1 MSFINCPFFDALDP
15 EPICYDIF
23 VTKYYKLFPE
33 FLGYMSVVVGI
44 LVLQAGKRSHKS
56 PQKITKKLSNRL
68 DKSFPCWYN
77 GNNEANNTVGSLQ
90 GSRYKM
96 AEIEIGQSFT
106 TQKSGVS
113 GTVQEVI
120 KNANGSFRVRL
131 DVNGQP
137 RWTTVTK

>member
-1 MSFINCPFFDALDP
+1 MSFINCPFSLP
-15 EPICYDIF
+15 CGSPSRLCYDKQ
-23 VTKYYKLFPE
+23 VTNCYENPPKRLVICRCSLVYLYYR
-33 FLGYMSVVVGI
+33 
-44 LVLQAGKRSHKS
+44 QGKRSRKS
-56 PQKITKKLSNRL
+56 PNKKIKVENRL
-68 DKSFPCWYN
+68 DKLFPFLYN

-90 GSRYKM
+90 GSRYTM
-96 AEIEIGQSFT
+96 SQIEIGQSFT

-137 RWTTVTK
+137 RWTTVSA